1 MSNSVHCSSFQFKF
15 QTKLNIQAA
24 SVSENFR
31 LAADCSLTKMAKKDY
46 YQTLGVKKDA
56 KADEIK
62 KAYRK
67 LARKHHPDVNPNDKA
82 AEEKFKE
89 IQEAYDVLSDDKKRK
104 VFDRFGYYADNLD
117 PDAPAYSTG
126 AAGGASNFDFSGFNF
141 EPGGSGGSSSSSFRD
156 IFSDLFGGANKTAQE
171 PELPRAMPKKGAD
184 IEMPLAL
191 SFEESVTGLTTN
203 ITVNR
208 SEQCSR
214 CQGAGDT
221 GGVVVTCPTCK
232 GTGQVQRQGG
242 RLQFA
247 QTCPDCAGTGRR
259 REPCSQCNGK
269 GITPKTEQVKVR
281 IPAGVDTGSRVRI
294 PKKGQGG
301 RLGAEP
307 GDLFIITNVGK
318 HKFFSRKGDNIYVT
332 VPITVPEA
340 ALGAKIEVPTV
351 EGKAQLK
358 IPAGTES
365 GQKFR
370 LRERGFPSLRNPNL
384 RGDQFVEVQISLPR
398 VISEETKEI
407 LREFEKAN
415 AENPR
420 RAMGLE

>member
-1 MSNSVHCSSFQFKF
+1 
-15 QTKLNIQAA
+15 
-24 SVSENFR
+24 
-31 LAADCSLTKMAKKDY
+31 MAKKDY
-46 YQTLGVKKDA
+46 YEILGVKKDA

-89 IQEAYDVLSDDKKRK
+89 IQEAYDVLSDEKKRK

-117 PDAPAYSTG
+117 INSPYG
-126 AAGGASNFDFSGFNF
+126 ASAGGGAGGFDFSGFNF
-141 EPGGSGGSSSSSFRD
+141 EPGGSGSSTSSFRD
-156 IFSDLFGGANKTAQE
+156 IFSDLFSGGGNTKRE
-171 PELPRAMPKKGAD
+171 PEPPRAMPKRGTD

-203 ITVNR
+203 ITVSR

-221 GGVVVTCPTCK
+221 GGPVVVCLTCK
-232 GTGQVQRQGG
+232 GAGQVQKSGG
-242 RLQFA
+242 RLQFS
-247 QTCPDCAGTGRR
+247 QPCNDCGGTGRR
-259 REPCSQCNGK
+259 RAPCSLCNGK
-269 GITPKTEQVKVR
+269 GVTPKTEQVKIK

-294 PKKGQGG
+294 AKKGHGG

-318 HKFFSRKGDNIYVT
+318 HQYFTRKGDNIYVT

-340 ALGAKIEVPTV
+340 ALGTKIEVPTV
-351 EGKAQLK
+351 EGRAHLK
-358 IPAGTES
+358 IPSGTES

-370 LRERGFPSLRNPNL
+370 LRERGFPSLRNSNL
-384 RGDQFVEVQISLPR
+384 RGDQFIEVQITLPR

-407 LREFEKAN
+407 LRSFEKAN

>member
-1 MSNSVHCSSFQFKF
+1 
-15 QTKLNIQAA
+15 
-24 SVSENFR
+24 
-31 LAADCSLTKMAKKDY
+31 MAKKDY
-46 YQTLGVKKDA
+46 YQILGVKKDA

-62 KAYRK
+62 KSYRR
-67 LARKHHPDVNPNDKA
+67 LARKFHPDVNPNDKV

-89 IQEAYDVLSDDKKRK
+89 VQEAYDVLSDAKKRK
-104 VFDRFGYYADNLD
+104 VFDRFGYYNDNLD
-117 PDAPAYSTG
+117 PDSPFGAGA
-126 AAGGASNFDFSGFNF
+126 AAGGAGPGGFDFSGFDF
-141 EPGGSGGSSSSSFRD
+141 SGGSRTSDSSSSSFRD
-156 IFSDLFGGANKTAQE
+156 IFSDLFGGSGGGVRAE
-171 PELPRAMPKKGAD
+171 PEPPRAIPKRGRD

-191 SFEESVTGLTTN
+191 SFEESFSGLTTN

-221 GGVVVTCPTCK
+221 GGPVVTCSTCS
-232 GTGQVQRQGG
+232 GTGQVMRSGG
-242 RLQFA
+242 RLQFS
-247 QTCPDCAGTGRR
+247 QVCPDCEGTGRR
-259 REPCSQCNGK
+259 RSPCSLCHGK
-269 GITPKTEQVKVR
+269 GVTPKTEQVKIK

-294 PKKGQGG
+294 PKKGHGG

-307 GDLFIITNVGK
+307 GDLFILTNIGK
-318 HKFFSRKGDNIYVT
+318 HKFFTRKGDNIYVT
-332 VPITVPEA
+332 VPISVPEA

-384 RGDQFVEVQISLPR
+384 RGDQFVEVKITLPR
-398 VISEETKEI
+398 VISEETKGV
-407 LREFEKAN
+407 LKQFEKLNPEN
-415 AENPR
+415 AR
-420 RAMGLE
+420 KAMGLD

>member
-1 MSNSVHCSSFQFKF
+1 
-15 QTKLNIQAA
+15 
-24 SVSENFR
+24 
-31 LAADCSLTKMAKKDY
+31 MANKDY
-46 YQTLGVKKDA
+46 YSILGIKKDA

-67 LARKHHPDVNPNDKA
+67 LARKFHPDVNPNDKA
-82 AEEKFKE
+82 AEDKFKE
-89 IQEAYDVLSDDKKRK
+89 VQEAYDVLSDEKKRK
-104 VFDRFGYYADNLD
+104 VFDRFGYYNDNLD
-117 PDAPAYSTG
+117 PDSPF
-126 AAGGASNFDFSGFNF
+126 GASAGAGAGNPNAGFDFSGFNF
-141 EPGGSGGSSSSSFRD
+141 EPGGSGGGSSFRD
-156 IFSDLFGGANKTAQE
+156 IFSDLFGGAKTQQRETE
-171 PELPRAMPKKGAD
+171 PPRPLPKRGAD

-191 SFEESVTGLTTN
+191 SFEESFTGLTTN

-221 GGVVVTCPTCK
+221 GGPVVVCPTCK
-232 GTGQVQRQGG
+232 GTGQVLRTGG
-242 RLQFA
+242 RLQFS
-247 QTCPDCAGTGRR
+247 QNCPDCEGTGRR
-259 REPCSQCNGK
+259 RQPCSQCNGK
-269 GITPKTEQVKVR
+269 GVTPKTEQVKIR

-318 HKFFSRKGDNIYVT
+318 HRFFTRKGDNIYVT
-332 VPITVPEA
+332 VPITVSEA

-384 RGDQFVEVQISLPR
+384 RGDQFIEVQISLPR

-415 AENPR
+415 PENPR
-420 RAMGLE
+420 KAMGLE